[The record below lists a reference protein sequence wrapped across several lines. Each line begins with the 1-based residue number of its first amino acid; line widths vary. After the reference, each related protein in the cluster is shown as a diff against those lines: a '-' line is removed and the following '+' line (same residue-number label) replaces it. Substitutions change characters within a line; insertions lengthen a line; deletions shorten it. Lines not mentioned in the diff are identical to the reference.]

1 MPTTHPLDPLTAHEA
16 TTATRVLRESG
27 RLPDGT
33 LFPLVTLAEPP
44 KTELLSWHERDPVDR
59 CVRYLCWHRESRA
72 AYEAVVSATR
82 EEVVDVKPVPGVQP
96 LYLLFA
102 ELYMGIELIKS

>member
-1 MPTTHPLDPLTAHEA
+1 MSAHPLDPLTADEA

-33 LFPLVTLAEPP
+33 LFPLITLAEPA
-44 KTELLSWHERDPVDR
+44 KAEMLRWRAGDAVDR
-59 CVRYLCWHRESRA
+59 RVRYLCWHRETRA

-82 EEVVDVKPVPGVQP
+82 EEVVEVEQAPGVQP

-102 ELYMGIELIKS
+102 ELFMG